1 MGVRIGQAHAP
12 GATPLDP
19 DEIEGLIPR
28 HITLKRE
35 LDEYEQ
41 ANILAAQAW
50 VEKRVIKN
58 LLSEEYI
65 RKLHKRMLNKT
76 WKWAGTFRKTEKSI
90 GVDPSQISVNLRDLL
105 EDVKCWREFNTFP
118 VDEQA
123 ARLHHRLV
131 LIHPFP
137 NGNGRHARLFT
148 DAFLRSC
155 GAEPFSWGRINLVNA
170 SATRTMYIAA
180 LRAADQRDYLPLLAF
195 VRT

>member
-1 MGVRIGQAHAP
+1 MGIRIGQAHAP

-50 VEKRVIKN
+50 VEKRAIKN

-90 GVDPSQISVNLRDLL
+90 GVDPSRIGVNLRDLL

-170 SATRTMYIAA
+170 SATRTTYIAA